1 MWGFADKETAEALKK
16 LVDPVKPSG
25 KDVEILPGKKTPP
38 LRAYLAHPAGAI
50 SGAIR
55 IKSEDSD
62 GNVLYRLQ
70 LGVGEV
76 FIHQRDKE
84 GQTERNWTM
93 PRRYPSKYEPNVR
106 EIPVKRKAYNLCPE
120 PIALVDGDGLNV
132 GCPDTMLFC
141 VEDIL
146 GDLYIVK
153 VCEYECSSSS
163 SSSSSS
169 SGSSSSEGSN
179 SSSSGSSSSEGSS
192 SESES
197 SESSRSSKGSSCSSR
212 GSSCSSRGS
221 EGSGSEGSESES
233 CTCDDCKCGC
243 HETGDVPFVSGIE
256 MSGGTLIAQMG
267 ILKFKNGKFCGW
279 EADHVQNINL
289 CDLECGSS
297 SSALE
302 SQTGSGSSEE
312 ECVIQFFKVLIHV
325 HQEGGQ
331 EIGWDPVTGYTYSK
345 PIDVDVVGWTTWGGG
360 VDQYENPPFAGM
372 GLEPSWNWTK
382 AYPELADFVVPL
394 GGIDT
399 DGRLTASCVRVLGK
413 KCFDI
418 AHSGNQPDSHLV
430 GEADERYYYGF
441 FENRSY
447 DGTLWGGNWLMT
459 DANGKVVRFR
469 YNEQG
474 EPLPVE

>member
-25 KDVEILPGKKTPP
+25 KDVEILPSKKTPP
-38 LRAYLAHPAGAI
+38 LRAYLAHPAGPI

-76 FIHQRDKE
+76 YIHQRDKE

-93 PRRYPSKYEPNVR
+93 PRRYPSKYDPNVR

-169 SGSSSSEGSN
+169 SGN
-179 SSSSGSSSSEGSS
+179 SSSEGSS
-192 SESES
+192 SESDS
-197 SESSRSSKGSSCSSR
+197 SESSRSSKGSS
-212 GSSCSSRGS
+212 S
-221 EGSGSEGSESES
+221 ESEGSESES
-233 CTCDDCKCGC
+233 SSCDDCKCGC
-243 HETGDVPFVSGIE
+243 HETGEVPFVSGIE

-279 EADHVQNINL
+279 EADGVQNINL

-297 SSALE
+297 SSALDE
-302 SQTGSGSSEE
+302 SQTGSGS
-312 ECVIQFFKVLIHV
+312 
-325 HQEGGQ
+325 
-331 EIGWDPVTGYTYSK
+331 
-345 PIDVDVVGWTTWGGG
+345 
-360 VDQYENPPFAGM
+360 
-372 GLEPSWNWTK
+372 
-382 AYPELADFVVPL
+382 
-394 GGIDT
+394 
-399 DGRLTASCVRVLGK
+399 
-413 KCFDI
+413 
-418 AHSGNQPDSHLV
+418 
-430 GEADERYYYGF
+430 
-441 FENRSY
+441 
-447 DGTLWGGNWLMT
+447 
-459 DANGKVVRFR
+459 
-469 YNEQG
+469 
-474 EPLPVE
+474 